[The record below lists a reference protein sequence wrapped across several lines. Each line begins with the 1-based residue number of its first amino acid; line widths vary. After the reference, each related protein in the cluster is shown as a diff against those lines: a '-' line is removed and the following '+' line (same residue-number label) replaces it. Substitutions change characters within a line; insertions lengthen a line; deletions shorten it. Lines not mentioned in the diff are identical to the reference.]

1 MRMGECSDVGRYRKL
16 NEDSYFVYKNEQLT
30 GAMVADGMGGHNAGE
45 VASKMAAELVKS
57 AVIDGFD
64 PNMDYVEFSEVVR
77 RAMISA
83 NEEIFRKGK
92 FTPGAEG
99 MGTTA
104 AAAFVFKGKLITAN
118 VGDSRVYA
126 VGESAIR
133 QITRDHSYV
142 EELVE
147 RGEITPEGARLHP
160 QKNYITR
167 ALGSEP
173 FVKVDISIT
182 EYDGE
187 RIVVCTDGLTNLV
200 SDEQIFT
207 IVTENEDFDAAAKQL
222 VQLAN
227 QKGGTDNITCVVFCV
242 DEK

>member
-1 MRMGECSDVGRYRKL
+1 MKIGACSDIGRYRKL
-16 NEDSYFVYKNEQLT
+16 NEDSYFVYRNEQLT

-45 VASKMAAELVKS
+45 IASKMAAELVKS

-64 PNMDYVEFSEVVR
+64 PKMDYVELSEVVR

-83 NEEIFRKGK
+83 NEEIFRKSK
-92 FTPGAEG
+92 FEQEQSG

-126 VGESAIR
+126 VDKDSIR

-147 RGEITPEGARLHP
+147 LGEITPEGAKTHP

-167 ALGSEP
+167 ALGSEA

-182 EYDGE
+182 DYGGE
-187 RIVVCTDGLTNLV
+187 SIVVCTDGLTNLV
-200 SDEQIFT
+200 SDEQIKS
-207 IVTENEDFDAAAKQL
+207 IINENEDFDIAAADL
-222 VQLAN
+222 IRLAN
-227 QKGGTDNITCVVFCV
+227 QKGGRDNITAVIFNV
-242 DEK
+242 